1 MWAPNEETLSVITS
15 FLRSTQTSDN
25 TVQKEIYKVTFFSNS
40 NRNLKI
46 TLKTQIS
53 KKHSYTY

>member
-15 FLRSTQTSDN
+15 FLKSTQTSDN
-25 TVQKEIYKVTFFSNS
+25 SVQKEIYKVNKLSNS
-40 NRNLKI
+40 NRRLKI

-53 KKHSYTY
+53 KKP